1 MGYLLKERL
10 SDIAVLT
17 DAIHRI
23 GEGECVIDPTIVSR
37 LIGRRRD
44 PDPLREL
51 TEREHEVLGLMAEGR
66 SNHAIAA
73 RLGVGDKT
81 IEAHV
86 HNVFMKLELE
96 ETPDDHRRVLAVLA
110 YLRGASG
117 QPGPNAN

>member
-1 MGYLLKERL
+1 M
-10 SDIAVLT
+10 
-17 DAIHRI
+17 
-23 GEGECVIDPTIVSR
+23 PTIVSR

-66 SNHAIAA
+66 SNHAIAT

-86 HNVFMKLELE
+86 HNVFMKLQLE

-117 QPGPNAN
+117 QPRPDSN